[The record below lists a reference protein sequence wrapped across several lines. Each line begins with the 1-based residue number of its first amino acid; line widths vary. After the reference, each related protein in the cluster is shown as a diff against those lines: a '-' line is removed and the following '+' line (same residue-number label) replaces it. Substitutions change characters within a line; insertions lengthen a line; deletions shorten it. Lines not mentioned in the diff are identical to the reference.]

1 MLIDR
6 DTDSSS
12 QVYHRRFN
20 SDPGSRRLSERR
32 GHIFNVSPRHTPS
45 PDSSTQTNCM
55 FSHFFTGCSTSS
67 TCSPPSSHGT
77 TPSPNTST
85 LSLPLSTPRSS
96 IDRLPHSLSFSGRAK
111 ALDIPHPFMLLL
123 HCASSSSDI
132 DAECN
137 DFSISTATALP
148 SDSLGSKHSRRPS
161 TDFASLAC
169 STYSYPLPDN
179 DEDSDSDIGFSQTVL
194 SVSRTSYHARSQ
206 GDDTAPNV
214 MQQCYR
220 HQIAKLEG
228 TLGAGDRQ
236 EMVFGGRSA
245 SRAEDNGAFGGMV
258 RNRSVDGSFGDVDG
272 QVGKTFVK
280 CA

>member
-67 TCSPPSSHGT
+67 TCLPPSSHGT

-111 ALDIPHPFMLLL
+111 ALDIPHPFMPLL

-132 DAECN
+132 NAECN
-137 DFSISTATALP
+137 DFTVSTATALP
-148 SDSLGSKHSRRPS
+148 SDSLGSKHSRRPP

-169 STYSYPLPDN
+169 STYSYPLADN
-179 DEDSDSDIGFSQTVL
+179 DEDSNPDIEFAHATTHDRKAMTRPPTL
-194 SVSRTSYHARSQ
+194 SNNVIIASSRSLDIRSALVSR
-206 GDDTAPNV
+206 
-214 MQQCYR
+214 
-220 HQIAKLEG
+220 
-228 TLGAGDRQ
+228 
-236 EMVFGGRSA
+236 GRWS
-245 SRAEDNGAFGGMV
+245 SGVGV
-258 RNRSVDGSFGDVDG
+258 RVGLRMMAHSVV
-272 QVGKTFVK
+272 
-280 CA
+280 